1 MDFNDDL
8 DLLNS
13 EITDLE
19 EEQSND
25 SIRPQTLASYVG
37 QSKVKAEL
45 EVYIKAAQMREEA
58 MDHVLFYGPPG
69 LGKTTLANIIANELH
84 ANLKTTSG
92 PAIEKAGDLVS
103 IISSLEPGDV
113 LFIDEI
119 HRIPRSIEEILYSVM
134 EDYYL
139 DINLNGQEGT
149 RMVHLD
155 VPPFTLVGA
164 TTRAGMLTAPLR
176 DRFGITERLNFY
188 NSSELEQIVIRSA
201 GILDY
206 QITEEGAKEIALRS
220 RGTPRIANR
229 LLRRIRDFAQVENKS
244 EIDQK
249 IARQA
254 LDQLQVDSKGLD
266 QLDRKI
272 LDLMYDLY
280 QGRAVGIRTIAANL
294 GEKGE
299 TIEEIYEPYL
309 LQLGFIARTPSGRM
323 ITPMGIEH
331 LKKVRKEEK
340 FE

>member
-1 MDFNDDL
+1 MDQDEN

-13 EITDLE
+13 SIADE
-19 EEQSND
+19 EDQENG
-25 SIRPQTLASYVG
+25 SIRPQTLESYIG
-37 QSKVKAEL
+37 QKKVKSEL

-69 LGKTTLANIIANELH
+69 LGKTTLANIIANELN

-176 DRFGITERLNFY
+176 DRFGISERLNFY
-188 NSSELEQIVIRSA
+188 TIKELEAIVIRSA
-201 GILDY
+201 GILGYD
-206 QITEEGAKEIALRS
+206 ISRDGAREIALRS

-229 LLRRIRDFAQVENKS
+229 LLRRVRDFAQVENES
-244 EIDQK
+244 VIDQG
-249 IARQA
+249 IADMA
-254 LDQLQVDSKGLD
+254 LKHLQVDSKGLD
-266 QLDRKI
+266 SLDRKI
-272 LDLMYDLY
+272 LELMKDLY
-280 QGRAVGIRTIAANL
+280 EGRAVGIRTIAANL
-294 GEKGE
+294 GEKSE

-309 LQLGFIARTPSGRM
+309 LQIGFIARTPSGRI
-323 ITPMGIEH
+323 ITPKGIEH
-331 LKKVRKEEK
+331 LEQIRKEEN
-340 FE
+340 FDS

>member
-1 MDFNDDL
+1 MDQDEN

-13 EITDLE
+13 SIADEE
-19 EEQSND
+19 EEQENKT
-25 SIRPQTLASYVG
+25 IRPQTLDSYIG
-37 QSKVKAEL
+37 QDKVKSEL
-45 EVYIKAAQMREEA
+45 EIYIKAAQMREEA

-84 ANLKTTSG
+84 ANIKTTSG

-176 DRFGITERLNFY
+176 DRFGISERLNFY
-188 NSSELEQIVIRSA
+188 NTVDLQQIIMRSA
-201 GILDY
+201 NILDY
-206 QITEEGAKEIALRS
+206 EITAAGAKEIALRS

-244 EIDQK
+244 IIDKK
-249 IARQA
+249 IADLA
-254 LDQLQVDSKGLD
+254 LKQLQVDSKGLD
-266 QLDRKI
+266 SLDRKI
-272 LDLMYDLY
+272 LELMYDLY
-280 QGRAVGIRTIAANL
+280 KGRAVGIRTIAANL
-294 GEKGE
+294 GEKSE

-309 LQLGFIARTPSGRM
+309 LQVGFIARTPSGRI
-323 ITPMGIEH
+323 ITPKGIAH
-331 LKKVRKEEK
+331 LEKIRKE
-340 FE
+340 

>member
-1 MDFNDDL
+1 MDQDQKDI
-8 DLLNS
+8 LNS
-13 EITDLE
+13 SIVDASE
-19 EEQSND
+19 ELVND
-25 SIRPQTLASYVG
+25 SIRPQTLAAYIG
-37 QSKVKAEL
+37 QTKVKSEL
-45 EVYIKAAQMREEA
+45 EVYIKAAKMRQEA

-69 LGKTTLANIIANELH
+69 LGKTTLANIIAHELK
-84 ANLKTTSG
+84 ANIKSTSG

-119 HRIPRSIEEILYSVM
+119 HRIPRAVEEVLYSVM

-164 TTRAGMLTAPLR
+164 TTRAGMLTPPLR
-176 DRFGITERLNFY
+176 DRFGISEHLDFY
-188 NSSELEQIVIRSA
+188 QTDELQEIIQRSA
-201 GILDY
+201 RILSY
-206 QITEEGAKEIALRS
+206 NISEAGAHEIALRS

-229 LLRRIRDFAQVENKS
+229 LLRRIRDFAQVENIPQINQS
-244 EIDQK
+244 
-249 IARQA
+249 IADKA
-254 LDQLQVDSKGLD
+254 LKKLQVDSCGLD
-266 QLDRKI
+266 ALDRKI
-272 LDLMYDLY
+272 LELMVDLY

-294 GEKGE
+294 GEKSE

-309 LQLGFIARTPSGRM
+309 LQIGFISRTPSGRV
-323 ITPMGIEH
+323 ITQRGRDH
-331 LKKVRKEEK
+331 LKKVKKEEN